1 MTHDAS
7 PLSAADIIDRWP
19 SPKAFGEDIG
29 VKLSHVHVMKVRGSI
44 PARRWP
50 RVVEAAKA
58 RSIPLTMEQVE
69 RAHAAPAPE
78 QGSAA

>member
-1 MTHDAS
+1 MSEATAPRTAS
-7 PLSAADIIDRWP
+7 EIIDRWP
-19 SPKAFGEDIG
+19 SPKAFGDDLG

-58 RSIPLTMEQVE
+58 RSIDLTLEQIE
-69 RAHAAPAPE
+69 SAHEAAPHPQE
-78 QGSAA
+78 GAA

>member
-1 MTHDAS
+1 MTQDAT
-7 PLSAADIIDRWP
+7 PRTAAEIIDCWP
-19 SPKAFGEDIG
+19 SPKVFGDDIG

-50 RVVEAAKA
+50 RVVEAARA
-58 RSIPLTMEQVE
+58 RSIPLTLEQVE